1 MFAFASSHLRISL
14 LAIFVLLLLGS
25 SILFAQSAADVKK
38 TATVSAPQSA
48 WEIERE
54 RLLHE
59 DWADLGHFR
68 RANLSLSSPAANER
82 RVVLMGDS
90 ITEGWRGTLQ
100 PEGPEMGAFFPGKPY
115 INRGISGQTTP
126 QMLVRFRQDVIN
138 LHPAVVV
145 ILAGTNDLAGNTGD
159 TTLEAI
165 EDNFA
170 DMCELARVH
179 GIRVVLTSVLPTVE
193 YPWRPDLQPAP
204 RIAALN
210 QWLRTYAATQHHI
223 YLDLYSPM
231 ATPEGAM
238 RPDLTPDGVH
248 PNRAGYEVMAQLLQP
263 AIDQALKK

>member
-14 LAIFVLLLLGS
+14 FAILVVLLLTS
-25 SILFAQSAADVKK
+25 SIAFAQSAAVVK
-38 TATVSAPQSA
+38 TVIAAPQSA
-48 WEIERE
+48 WEIEHE

-68 RANLSLSSPAANER
+68 RANLALPAPAVSAH

-100 PEGPEMGAFFPGKPY
+100 PEGPEMGAFFTGEPY

-138 LHPAVVV
+138 LRPAAVV
-145 ILAGTNDLAGNTGD
+145 ILAGTNDIAGNTGD
-159 TTLEAI
+159 TTLETI

-170 DMCELARVH
+170 TMCELAHVH
-179 GIRVVLTSVLPTVE
+179 GIHVVLTSVLPAAD
-193 YPWRPDLQPAP
+193 YPWRPGLQPAP
-204 RIAALN
+204 KIAALN
-210 QWLRTYAATQHHI
+210 QWLRTYAAAHHHI

-231 ATPEGAM
+231 ATPQGAM
-238 RPDLTPDGVH
+238 RPDLTLDGVH
-248 PNRAGYEVMAQLLQP
+248 PNRAGYELMAHLLQP